1 MLLSDGLYQS
11 TGFIYLWSRT
21 GHTPASSLS
30 HGFPHFSRI
39 HGVCVAWAASS
50 FDFISWHFCWIPK
63 VIHSTKQS
71 ITNRFDVR
79 GFWKFI
85 VLVVKELQLL
95 CVTVCS
101 DVCDQQRAAQHQSER
116 SSHMTWR
123 SEVEVRRKFFYPLG
137 QKQEIWDFDGGHIC
151 TPDPAFNTHH
161 ENTPVSSRELQRH
174 ERLCGPAY
182 GWLCIQRAGFTLT
195 CFWFGFKSKNYV
207 GERAHF
213 QSVALTSLC

>member
-30 HGFPHFSRI
+30 HGFPHFSWI

-71 ITNRFDVR
+71 MTNRFDVR

-123 SEVEVRRKFFYPLG
+123 VKWRSGGSFFTPSGRSRRSG
-137 QKQEIWDFDGGHIC
+137 ISMWDIFVLLTLHLIH
-151 TPDPAFNTHH
+151 TMKTHLWA
-161 ENTPVSSRELQRH
+161 PVSCRDTSV
-174 ERLCGPAY
+174 CVGP
-182 GWLCIQRAGFTLT
+182 LMAG
-195 CFWFGFKSKNYV
+195 YV
-207 GERAHF
+207 F
-213 QSVALTSLC
+213 NALDSL